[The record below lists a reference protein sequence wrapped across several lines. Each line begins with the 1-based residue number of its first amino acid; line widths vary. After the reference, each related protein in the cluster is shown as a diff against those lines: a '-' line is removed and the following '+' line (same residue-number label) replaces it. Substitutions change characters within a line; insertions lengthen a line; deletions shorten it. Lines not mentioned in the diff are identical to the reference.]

1 MDDGEKRRDMYYTYF
16 ISRRRKMR
24 RDLLVDAV
32 DVLFLVGFLAG
43 SGGGGGIRGLFCRHR
58 RRHAVVRVDSTSF
71 HFHWMVM

>member
-1 MDDGEKRRDMYYTYF
+1 
-16 ISRRRKMR
+16 MR

-58 RRHAVVRVDSTSF
+58 RRRAVVRVDSTSF